1 MSFIPHLT
9 FDLHLH
15 SCLSPCGSE
24 DNTPANL
31 AGMCALA
38 GIEAAALT
46 DHNTVG
52 NCAAFCEAAKRYG
65 ILALPGMELTTA
77 EEVHVVC
84 VFGNLDAAQAFGA
97 EVFRRLPP
105 LENDPRV
112 FGPQVKMDSEDTV
125 LGEERRML
133 ATATGIGIYE
143 VPGLVASL
151 GGACWPAH
159 IGRPSFSLISNLGL
173 WDPDLGFSFAEVSRS
188 CPPDFLDRPDLKGLP
203 VITASDAHYLD
214 QVIDA
219 CQKVSL
225 PEKNFSSLLAWL
237 KRPDF
242 NAYSLL
248 QS

>member
-1 MSFIPHLT
+1 MSSIPNLT
-9 FDLHLH
+9 FDFHLH

-52 NCAAFCEAAKRYG
+52 NCAAFCEAAERYG

-84 VFGNLDAAQAFGA
+84 VFGDLDAAHAFEA

-159 IGRPSFSLISNLGL
+159 IDRPSFSLISNLGL
-173 WDPDLGFSFAEVSRS
+173 WDPDLGFSFAEVSRA

-214 QVIDA
+214 QVMDA
-219 CQKVSL
+219 RQKVSL

>member
-52 NCAAFCEAAKRYG
+52 NCAAFCEAAERYG

-84 VFGNLDAAQAFGA
+84 VFGDLDAARAFEA
-97 EVFRRLPP
+97 EVFRACPHWRMTPGSSA
-105 LENDPRV
+105 PR
-112 FGPQVKMDSEDTV
+112 
-125 LGEERRML
+125 
-133 ATATGIGIYE
+133 
-143 VPGLVASL
+143 
-151 GGACWPAH
+151 
-159 IGRPSFSLISNLGL
+159 
-173 WDPDLGFSFAEVSRS
+173 
-188 CPPDFLDRPDLKGLP
+188 
-203 VITASDAHYLD
+203 
-214 QVIDA
+214 
-219 CQKVSL
+219 
-225 PEKNFSSLLAWL
+225 
-237 KRPDF
+237 
-242 NAYSLL
+242 
-248 QS
+248 

>member
-52 NCAAFCEAAKRYG
+52 NCAAFCEAAERYG
-65 ILALPGMELTTA
+65 ILALPGMELNTA

-84 VFGNLDAAQAFGA
+84 VFGDLDAAQAFEA

-159 IGRPSFSLISNLGL
+159 IDRPSFSLISNLGL
-173 WDPDLGFSFAEVSRS
+173 WDPDLGFSFAEVSRA

-214 QVIDA
+214 QVMDA
-219 CQKVSL
+219 RQKVSL

>member
-52 NCAAFCEAAKRYG
+52 NCAAFCEAAERYG

-84 VFGNLDAAQAFGA
+84 VFGELDAARAFEA

-133 ATATGIGIYE
+133 ATATGIVIYE

-159 IGRPSFSLISNLGL
+159 IDRPSFSLISNLGL

-214 QVIDA
+214 QVMDA

>member
-1 MSFIPHLT
+1 
-9 FDLHLH
+9 
-15 SCLSPCGSE
+15 
-24 DNTPANL
+24 
-31 AGMCALA
+31 MCALA

-52 NCAAFCEAAKRYG
+52 NCAAFCEAAERYG
-65 ILALPGMELTTA
+65 IIALPGMELTTA

-84 VFGNLDAAQAFGA
+84 VFGDLDAAQSFEA

-105 LENDPRV
+105 LDNDPRV
-112 FGPQVKMDSEDTV
+112 FGLQVKMDSGDTV

-133 ATATGIGIYE
+133 SAATGIGIYE
-143 VPGLVASL
+143 VPGLVAAL

-159 IGRPSFSLISNLGL
+159 IDRPSFSLISNLGL

-214 QVIDA
+214 QVMDA

-225 PEKNFSSLLAWL
+225 PEKSFSSLLAWL

>member
-1 MSFIPHLT
+1 
-9 FDLHLH
+9 
-15 SCLSPCGSE
+15 
-24 DNTPANL
+24 
-31 AGMCALA
+31 MCALA

-84 VFGNLDAAQAFGA
+84 VFGNLDAAQAFEA

-159 IGRPSFSLISNLGL
+159 IDRPSFSLISNLGL

>member
-1 MSFIPHLT
+1 
-9 FDLHLH
+9 
-15 SCLSPCGSE
+15 
-24 DNTPANL
+24 
-31 AGMCALA
+31 
-38 GIEAAALT
+38 
-46 DHNTVG
+46 
-52 NCAAFCEAAKRYG
+52 
-65 ILALPGMELTTA
+65 
-77 EEVHVVC
+77 
-84 VFGNLDAAQAFGA
+84 
-97 EVFRRLPP
+97 
-105 LENDPRV
+105 
-112 FGPQVKMDSEDTV
+112 
-125 LGEERRML
+125 ML

-159 IGRPSFSLISNLGL
+159 IDRPSFSLISNLGL
-173 WDPDLGFSFAEVSRS
+173 WDPDLGFSFAEVSRA

-214 QVIDA
+214 QVMDA
-219 CQKVSL
+219 RQKVSL

>member
-1 MSFIPHLT
+1 MSFIPNLT

-84 VFGNLDAAQAFGA
+84 VFGNLDAAQAFEA

-159 IGRPSFSLISNLGL
+159 IDRPSFSLISNLGL

>member
-1 MSFIPHLT
+1 
-9 FDLHLH
+9 
-15 SCLSPCGSE
+15 
-24 DNTPANL
+24 
-31 AGMCALA
+31 MCIRDRA

-84 VFGNLDAAQAFGA
+84 VFGNLDAAQAFEA

-159 IGRPSFSLISNLGL
+159 IDRPSFSLISNLGL

-214 QVIDA
+214 QVMDA

>member
-1 MSFIPHLT
+1 
-9 FDLHLH
+9 
-15 SCLSPCGSE
+15 
-24 DNTPANL
+24 
-31 AGMCALA
+31 MCALA

-52 NCAAFCEAAKRYG
+52 NCAAFCEAAERYG

-84 VFGNLDAAQAFGA
+84 VFGDLDAAQAFEA

-159 IGRPSFSLISNLGL
+159 IDRPSFSLISNLGL

-214 QVIDA
+214 QVMDA

-237 KRPDF
+237 KCPDF

>member
-1 MSFIPHLT
+1 MSSIPNLT

-52 NCAAFCEAAKRYG
+52 NCAAFCEAAERYG

-84 VFGNLDAAQAFGA
+84 VFGDLDAAHAFEA

-105 LENDPRV
+105 LENDSRV
-112 FGPQVKMDSEDTV
+112 FGPQVKMDSKDTV
-125 LGEERRML
+125 LGEEHRML
-133 ATATGIGIYE
+133 STATGIGIYE
-143 VPGLVASL
+143 VPGLVAAL

-159 IGRPSFSLISNLGL
+159 IDRPSFSLISNLGL

-214 QVIDA
+214 QVMDA
-219 CQKVSL
+219 CQQITL
-225 PEKNFSSLLAWL
+225 TEKNPAALLNWL

-242 NAYSLL
+242 KAFRPLS
-248 QS
+248 S

>member
-1 MSFIPHLT
+1 
-9 FDLHLH
+9 
-15 SCLSPCGSE
+15 
-24 DNTPANL
+24 
-31 AGMCALA
+31 MCALA

-52 NCAAFCEAAKRYG
+52 NCAAFCEAAERYG

-84 VFGNLDAAQAFGA
+84 VFGNLDAAQAFEA

-112 FGPQVKMDSEDTV
+112 FGHQVKMDSEDTV

-159 IGRPSFSLISNLGL
+159 IDRPSFSLISNLGL

-214 QVIDA
+214 QVMDA

>member
-1 MSFIPHLT
+1 MFLVKQSKSILLIIFV
-9 FDLHLH
+9 
-15 SCLSPCGSE
+15 
-24 DNTPANL
+24 
-31 AGMCALA
+31 
-38 GIEAAALT
+38 
-46 DHNTVG
+46 NTVG

-84 VFGNLDAAQAFGA
+84 VFGNLDAAQAFEA

-159 IGRPSFSLISNLGL
+159 IDRPSFSLISNLGL

-214 QVIDA
+214 QVMDA

>member
-1 MSFIPHLT
+1 
-9 FDLHLH
+9 
-15 SCLSPCGSE
+15 
-24 DNTPANL
+24 
-31 AGMCALA
+31 MCALA

-84 VFGNLDAAQAFGA
+84 VFGDLDAAQAFEA

-159 IGRPSFSLISNLGL
+159 IDRPSFSLISNLGL

-214 QVIDA
+214 QVMDA

-225 PEKNFSSLLAWL
+225 PEKNFFSLLSWL
-237 KRPDF
+237 KCPDF

>member
-1 MSFIPHLT
+1 
-9 FDLHLH
+9 
-15 SCLSPCGSE
+15 
-24 DNTPANL
+24 
-31 AGMCALA
+31 MCALA

-52 NCAAFCEAAKRYG
+52 NCAAFCEAAERYG

-84 VFGNLDAAQAFGA
+84 VFGDLDAAHAFEA

-159 IGRPSFSLISNLGL
+159 IDRPSFSLISNLGL
-173 WDPDLGFSFAEVSRS
+173 WDPDLGFSFAEVSRA

-214 QVIDA
+214 QVMDA

-225 PEKNFSSLLAWL
+225 PEKKFSSLLAWL

>member
-84 VFGNLDAAQAFGA
+84 VFGDLDAAQAFEA

-159 IGRPSFSLISNLGL
+159 IDRPSFSLISNLGL

-203 VITASDAHYLD
+203 VVTASDAHYLD
-214 QVIDA
+214 QVMDA

-225 PEKNFSSLLAWL
+225 PEKDFPCLLAWL
-237 KRPDF
+237 KRADF
-242 NAYSLL
+242 NAYCLL